1 MIEVA
6 NPEQYEAWNGDS
18 GRRWVAGADRRDLVL
33 APVAEALLAA
43 ADPTAGEAVL
53 DVGCGCGAT
62 TLASARAVTGAGH
75 ATGVDLSAP
84 MLAVARER
92 ARRAALD
99 NTTFLQLD
107 AQSGPIAP
115 ADLVIS
121 RFGTMFFSDP
131 ELAFSHLRRA
141 LDGNGRM
148 CLATWQPLAV
158 NEWLTV
164 PGAALLRFA
173 TLPDGDATRA
183 GMFSQAEPE
192 VVRATL
198 HAAGFT
204 RVDLDAVTVPLRLG
218 GTIEEAIEHLV
229 DSGPGRAALDAVPR
243 GHRPA
248 ALDAVRAVLDERA
261 SPDGVELNGAIWI
274 VGAA

>member
-43 ADPTAGEAVL
+43 AGPRVGEAVL

-84 MLAVARER
+84 MLEVARER
-92 ARRAALD
+92 ARQAGLE
-99 NTTFLQLD
+99 NTTFRQLD
-107 AQSGPIAP
+107 VQTGALAS
-115 ADLVIS
+115 ADLVVS

-131 ELAFSHLRRA
+131 QLAFSHLRRA
-141 LDGNGRM
+141 LAGNGRM
-148 CLATWQPLAV
+148 CLATWQPLAE

-164 PGAALLRFA
+164 PGAALLAFA
-173 TLPDGDATRA
+173 TVPAGDDTGP
-183 GMFSQAEPE
+183 GMFSQAEPDA
-192 VVRATL
+192 VRATL

-204 RVDLDAVTVPLRLG
+204 QVDLDAVTVPLPLG
-218 GTIEEAIEHLV
+218 RTVDDAVDHLV
-229 DSGPGRAALDAVPR
+229 DSGPGRAVLATITEE
-243 GHRPA
+243 HRPA
-248 ALDAVRAVLDERA
+248 ALDAVRSVLAERA
-261 SPDGVELNGAIWI
+261 TGDGVELGGAIWI
-274 VGAA
+274 VRAR